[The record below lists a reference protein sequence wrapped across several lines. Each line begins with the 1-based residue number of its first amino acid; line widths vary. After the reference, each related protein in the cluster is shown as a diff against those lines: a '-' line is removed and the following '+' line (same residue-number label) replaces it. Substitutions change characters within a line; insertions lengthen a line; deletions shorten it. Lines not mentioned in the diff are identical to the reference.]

1 MKIDGRQIAEKV
13 FQDLK
18 SRVGELKKND
28 INPHLAVI
36 LVGDDP
42 ASAVYVL
49 QKQLRGK
56 EIEVNVEV
64 VRFPSSVSSQ
74 TLIDKILEL
83 NLNSQVHGI
92 IVQRPLPDHID
103 PDVIE
108 NEIADRKDVDGFK
121 AGSPYHVPLVLAV
134 VKILQEVFKET
145 NETEGPQQGPT
156 PLVSS
161 GSSDSFAPFILWLKS
176 KKIALLGKGST
187 AGQPIIDYL
196 KEIGVSFEF
205 IDSSTENPKEITQKA
220 DIIISSVGKEK
231 LITPDMIKM
240 GVILIGVGINR
251 NAEGQLH
258 GDYDEEAIKDIA
270 SSYTPTPKGV
280 GPINVAMLLEN
291 LLAAAEKVGDRA

>member
-42 ASAVYVL
+42 ASTVYVL

-74 TLIDKILEL
+74 TLIDKIRDL
-83 NLNSQVHGI
+83 NLNSQIHGI
-92 IVQRPLPDHID
+92 IVQRPLPEHIN
-103 PDVIE
+103 PDMIE
-108 NEIADRKDVDGFK
+108 DEIADRKDADGFK
-121 AGSPYHVPLVLAV
+121 AGSPYYVPLVLAV
-134 VKILQEVFKET
+134 IKILEEISQKET
-145 NETEGPQQGPT
+145 GG
-156 PLVSS
+156 
-161 GSSDSFAPFILWLKS
+161 DFINWLKS